1 MREPP
6 LSARPAAS
14 AAPGIVVA
22 ALVVTAGCWIATV
35 YGARAMA
42 GSMHMPGGWAMSMTW
57 MAMPGQSAA
66 AAALMFLSMW
76 EVMMVAM
83 MLPSAL
89 PMVLLVRGL
98 RAARP
103 QESALL
109 LAGYFIVWLAFG
121 VVAYALGL
129 GVVTAAMR
137 SEAVSR
143 VVPPATAVAL
153 VLAGA
158 YQCTPWKRACLAHC
172 RRPLSFLMT
181 GWRPGAA
188 GALALGVRHGAYCAA
203 CCWALMAMQLVI
215 GVMNLP
221 LMAAVAGV
229 IFVEKVWRHG
239 EALAIVVGMVSVVV
253 GLVLLVAPLMLP
265 AH

>member
-6 LSARPAAS
+6 SSAS
-14 AAPGIVVA
+14 GAPGIV
-22 ALVVTAGCWIATV
+22 ALAFAVTAGCWVATV

-42 GSMHMPGGWAMSMTW
+42 GSMHMPGGWAMSMAW

-89 PMVLLVRGL
+89 PMVLLFRGL

-103 QESALL
+103 RESALL

-137 SEAVSR
+137 FEAVSR

-153 VLAGA
+153 VLSVADHCAAAG
-158 YQCTPWKRACLAHC
+158 RAWPAPC
-172 RRPLSFLMT
+172 RRPLPFVMAGSRQ
-181 GWRPGAA
+181 GAPGAVRR
-188 GALALGVRHGAYCAA
+188 GARRAA
-203 CCWALMAMQLVI
+203 RA
-215 GVMNLP
+215 
-221 LMAAVAGV
+221 
-229 IFVEKVWRHG
+229 WRC
-239 EALAIVVGMVSVVV
+239 SS
-253 GLVLLVAPLMLP
+253 
-265 AH
+265 